1 MRALSIRVL
10 VSIAVVIGFL
20 FGTLGAASAQVAPS
34 PGGAALTATAAPAAS
49 APAAASVAAPTSAAS
64 GSNAAA
70 TLAANALATSQ
81 TLGVNP
87 RDIFVPRPSATP
99 AELSQTHNLG
109 YVTPLYSAA
118 PAPSGLAYYGESE
131 GAGGAVVPSI
141 LNTTSLLAQVD
152 TNGPGIVAQDLFGS
166 SPDSYGIQ
174 LNAVQTNVTL
184 LGQAGYS
191 FWTQNV
197 VEYYPSSDFMI
208 LVDNVW
214 NFSSPTGD
222 LGGDTILS
230 GNGYNEI
237 SYYYDEVIVPFP
249 VVQPWDL
256 SLYMNSTLVGGNDA
270 VTFTV
275 LLSGP
280 SGLIFS
286 APYDTVVFDSTGS
299 GGAPMTA
306 PSNYTANGFSYNP
319 IGLTDDFELI
329 FGGPGGGSNSD
340 LSAADATLGLS
351 YWNAAAGEYQSTPSA
366 YNYGGETG
374 ETVTGASIGWASGAG
389 APAGTTN
396 YGVMTTGPTTM
407 RGLWNAGAPKGVVAV
422 TLNVN
427 PANAFA
433 IFTPLN
439 NSPTLANFVYAQPY
453 AESVL
458 YGPTFYLTPGKY
470 TLSIE
475 LSNYDPVTL
484 SLNVQSNEKIT
495 EHLRSD
501 YRQGVY
507 TPLWAFSNQEL
518 AGISSY
524 GRGTTFDPYVLF
536 NNQRGALSSVFG
548 LYNDY
553 TFPVY
558 PGVFLSGTTAT
569 TYLVDSA
576 TFATQTSTFEYPGAY
591 LPATNELQFWFW
603 GVSHVAVVNSPDIT
617 GWFGASAWYPL
628 VWDTFNMIFY
638 ASSDNLV
645 AGNNFATESQA
656 LLMFSGGTIFGQVN
670 VGGGNNTVWGNTF
683 TQVNPPSS
691 ELALMPYGLG
701 IGIEVA
707 EQSDLIYNNWVAT
720 PTTAFMLPLN
730 LYSGDAFLYTETW
743 NIPVQPA
750 FIPHFASGFPFVPL
764 VGSIVGGATQGG
776 NYWWDYG
783 TTAASPNPYNGAV
796 NPIGVL
802 PYDENAT
809 TLTGEVYGPYYY
821 SATYI
826 YNGGDYAPLVPPAP
840 HHHR

>member
-1 MRALSIRVL
+1 MRALSIRTL

-20 FGTLGAASAQVAPS
+20 FGTLGVASAQVAPP
-34 PGGAALTATAAPAAS
+34 PGGSVSAATAAPAGAPAS
-49 APAAASVAAPTSAAS
+49 PAPAAAPAAASTGNAAS
-64 GSNAAA
+64 AMAAK
-70 TLAANALATSQ
+70 ALATSQ

-87 RDIFVPRPSATP
+87 RDIFVPRPSASS
-99 AELSQTHNLG
+99 AQLSQAHSLG

-118 PAPSGLAYYGESE
+118 PAPSGLGYFGLSE
-131 GAGGAVVPSI
+131 GAGGTVVPTI

-197 VEYYPSSDFMI
+197 VEYYPTADFMI

-237 SYYYDEVIVPFP
+237 SYYYDEVIIPFP

-286 APYDTVVFDSTGS
+286 APYDTVVFDSMGS

-319 IGLTDDFELI
+319 IGLTDDFEVI

-351 YWNAAAGEYQSTPSA
+351 YWNAAAGKYESTPSA

-374 ETVTGASIGWASGAG
+374 ETVTGANIGWASGAG
-389 APAGTTN
+389 APYGTTN
-396 YGVMTTGPTTM
+396 YGVMTTGPTVM
-407 RGLWNAGAPKGVVAV
+407 RGLWNAGAPEGVVRV
-422 TLNVN
+422 TLDIS
-427 PANAFA
+427 PANAFDV
-433 IFTPLN
+433 FTALN
-439 NSPTLANFVYAQPY
+439 NSPTLANFIYAQPY
-453 AESVL
+453 AESNL

-470 TLSIE
+470 SLSIG

-484 SLNVQSNEKIT
+484 SLNVVSAETISV
-495 EHLRSD
+495 HLRSD
-501 YRQGVY
+501 YRQGIY
-507 TPLWAFSNQEL
+507 TPLWAFSNSEL
-518 AGISSY
+518 AGISSF
-524 GRGTTFDPYVLF
+524 GSGTTYSPYVLF
-536 NNQRGALSSVFG
+536 NDQRAALSSVFG

-576 TFATQTSTFEYPGAY
+576 TFVTQTSTFEYPGAY
-591 LPATNELQFWFW
+591 LPSTNELQFWFW
-603 GVSHVAVVNSPDIT
+603 GVSHVAVLNAPDIT
-617 GWFGASAWYPL
+617 GWFGASAWYPI

-638 ASSDNLV
+638 ASSHNLI

-656 LLMFSGGTIFGQVN
+656 LLLFSGGTIFGQVN

-683 TQVNPPSS
+683 TQVNPPASDI
-691 ELALMPYGLG
+691 ALMPYALG

-707 EQSDLIYNNWVAT
+707 EQNDLIYNNWVAT
-720 PTTAFMLPLN
+720 PTTAYMLPLN
-730 LYSGDAFLYTETW
+730 LYSGDPFLYTETW

-750 FIPHFASGFPFVPL
+750 FIAHFASGFPFVPL
-764 VGSIVGGATQGG
+764 VGSIVGGSTQGG

-809 TLTGEVYGPYYY
+809 TWTVDIYGPAYYF
-821 SATYI
+821 ATYI
-826 YNGGDYAPLVPPAP
+826 YNGGDYAPLVLPT
-840 HHHR
+840 HHHY